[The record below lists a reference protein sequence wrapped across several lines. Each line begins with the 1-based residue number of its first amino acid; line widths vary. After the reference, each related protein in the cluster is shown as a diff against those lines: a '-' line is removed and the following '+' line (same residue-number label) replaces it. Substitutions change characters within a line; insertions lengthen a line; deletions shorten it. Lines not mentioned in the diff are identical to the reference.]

1 MVTSGSEILQ
11 GRSLQVA
18 RGLGTIAARIATN
31 GDLLHKYNIE
41 ITDGNGKM
49 RSTYDILGEL
59 ASKWDRLEES
69 QQQEIGQAIA
79 GQNQFK
85 VLAAVMKNFQTA
97 IDAVDV
103 SLEADGSA
111 MRENAKFMESFEAKV
126 NLLKANFQDLANN
139 VITGELV
146 NGALAAL
153 NGALQFLNTG
163 FGTTLTQITLFSGVI
178 FGLIN
183 KLSAMKIIGVIGGQ
197 FRNLVEAIQLTAGG
211 AGTLIESFG
220 AVGGVMGTLAPIVLA
235 VVAAVALLAKGYKA
249 LKDSQDY
256 DLQLSKLEEIKSEYE
271 TQKARM
277 EELEALNGNLTS
289 KEKEELEILKQQ
301 TAELERQ
308 KENQQEKTDK
318 ALLKEIEQ
326 ARTGTEH
333 NVGGAAFG
341 GDGSAVK
348 YDKVEREFLNLAEM
362 AQLNRQNT
370 DEYRE
375 AVNDFIATWG
385 DYADKAAEVADRGG
399 ELDDSVWGL
408 IACVS
413 MARAELEELNETSD
427 EVVDDT
433 DEASNTLD
441 EYAQKFEGL
450 PDKIQSAT
458 EALQK
463 FKDAT
468 SVDYSAPINE
478 YQSVFKDLSEKITSG
493 TANMDEIRAAVD
505 LYLPEGTLEDLH
517 YDLEAAAE
525 RLGQEFSGNLGT
537 VLSASDPIG
546 GLVQVI
552 QQGNGI
558 LQTESGVTA
567 AYIDKNNQLV
577 IESYALLAEALGSTE
592 DFAKSLGLAIQNQST
607 QYFFTQQELSN
618 MAEALASVGI
628 DSTNAQSNLSTLI
641 QTISEV
647 GNTADPVMIQAW
659 VDALQE
665 VNGVDANVQI
675 TAEGVDEAL
684 NGADD
689 VGEAVEGIPEQKST
703 TITAI
708 VKNLPD
714 VKSLASA
721 IQGINSRTATIQA
734 NVKLTVNGQPVSLAE
749 YKALHLA
756 KGTDYSMGGLA
767 LVNDGVPVNG
777 SSAELIVEGNTAR
790 IANGGEIGITHLERG
805 AKVYTA
811 AETQQIL
818 KNSQND
824 KTGLG
829 ALLTGIQAFAS
840 GTSHFDVGNYIT
852 TPPASNY
859 NPALSGTADIS
870 TSNSKK
876 MKEEFDKWLKEKKH
890 YLAMD
895 MITEAEYY
903 RDLEIMNE
911 KYLKDREEYLD
922 EYWQHQEE
930 IYEYQKKG
938 LQDIIQLE
946 EKLNN
951 LAKAKTQK
959 VLVYKNGMFQYI
971 QNTEAIAKAQRE
983 VTGYANGTTH
993 ATAGV
998 HLVGEKGAELRVLG
1012 EGDGIVPA
1020 NLTKNLMRLGR
1031 MAGGNFGSSGGDEIN
1046 NFNIG
1051 TVKLE
1056 KVNDV
1061 DGLFSGLKN
1070 LAMQTATARA

>member
-1 MVTSGSEILQ
+1 M
-11 GRSLQVA
+11 A
-18 RGLGTIAARIATN
+18 RGLSTIAARIATN

-41 ITDGNGKM
+41 ITDGNGNM
-49 RSTYDILGEL
+49 RSTYDILSDL
-59 ASKWDRLEES
+59 ASKWDGLKES
-69 QQQEIGQAIA
+69 EQQEIGQAIA

-85 VLAAVMKNFQTA
+85 VLAAVMTNFQTA

-103 SLEADGSA
+103 SLGAEGSA
-111 MRENAKFMESFEAKV
+111 MKENAKFMESFEAKV

-146 NGALAAL
+146 NGALTAL

-163 FGTTLTQITLFSGVI
+163 FGTTLTQITLFSGAI
-178 FGLIN
+178 YGLVAKIG
-183 KLSAMKIIGVIGGQ
+183 AMKIIPAITNSFKIFGAMLKGGVAGGIAAAGEGATALTATLSASLPVILGVI
-197 FRNLVEAIQLTAGG
+197 TAV
-211 AGTLIESFG
+211 T
-220 AVGGVMGTLAPIVLA
+220 
-235 VVAAVALLAKGYKA
+235 LLAKGYKA
-249 LKDSQDY
+249 IKDSQNY
-256 DLQLSKLEEIKSEYE
+256 DLQLSKLQDIQSEYDSQ
-271 TQKARM
+271 TKRM
-277 EELEALNGNLTS
+277 QELEELGGQRTEA
-289 KEKEELEILKQQ
+289 EEAELKVLKQQ
-301 TAELERQ
+301 TAELEKQVKNQ
-308 KENQQEKTDK
+308 KKKANRALSKEVKSAMFDTREYYADDGTYIVEKY
-318 ALLKEIEQ
+318 
-326 ARTGTEH
+326 
-333 NVGGAAFG
+333 N
-341 GDGSAVK
+341 
-348 YDKVEREFLNLAEM
+348 KVEEQFTRLAEM
-362 AQLNRQNT
+362 AQNGEQATRP
-370 DEYRE
+370 YRLE
-375 AVNDFIATWG
+375 VQDFIATWG
-385 DYADKAAEVADRGG
+385 DYADKLAVAAENGKK
-399 ELDDSVWGL
+399 LTDDEYTL
-408 IACVS
+408 ITLVS
-413 MARAELEELNETSD
+413 MARAEQEYLNETYG
-427 EVVDDT
+427 EFVDAT
-433 DEASNTLD
+433 DEASNALD
-441 EYAQKFEGL
+441 EYAQKFESL
-450 PDKIQSAT
+450 PDKIKSAT

-463 FKDAT
+463 FKEGT
-468 SVDYSAPINE
+468 SVDYSAPIKG
-478 YQSVFKDLSEKITSG
+478 YQEDFNTLSEQLQSG
-493 TANMDEIRAAVD
+493 TANVDDIRMGVE
-505 LYLPEGTLEDLH
+505 LFLPKGTLESVG

-525 RLGQEFSGNLGT
+525 LLGKEFSGNLGT
-537 VLSASDPIG
+537 VLSASDPLG

-552 QQGNGI
+552 R
-558 LQTESGVTA
+558 ESGNELTTSSGDIA
-567 AYIDKNNQLV
+567 ARINENNQLSIV
-577 IESYALLAEALGSTE
+577 SYELLAEALGTTI
-592 DFAKSLGLAIQNQST
+592 DVAKSLGLAIQDQST
-607 QYFFTQQELSN
+607 QYFFTQQELTN
-618 MAEALASVGI
+618 MAEALSSVGV

-647 GNTADPVMIQAW
+647 GNTADPAMIQAW
-659 VDALQE
+659 VDALQGINAVE
-665 VNGVDANVQI
+665 ANVQI

-684 NGADD
+684 NGTEE
-689 VGEAVEGIPEQKST
+689 VGEAVEGIPEQKAT
-703 TITAI
+703 TITAT
-708 VKNLPD
+708 VKGLPD
-714 VKSLASA
+714 TKALASA
-721 IQGINSRTATIQA
+721 IQGIYSKSATITS
-734 NVKLTVNGQPVSLAE
+734 NLILRVNGQQVSLAQ
-749 YKALHLA
+749 YMSIPRNA

-767 LVNDGVPVNG
+767 LVNDGAPVNG

-790 IANGGEIGITHLERG
+790 IANGGETGITHLERG

-840 GTSHFDVGNYIT
+840 GTSQFDVGKYTT

-859 NPALSGTADIS
+859 NPALAGTATIS
-870 TSNSKK
+870 TSDSKK
-876 MKEEFDKWLKEKKH
+876 MKDEFDKWLKEKKH

-895 MITEAEYY
+895 MITEEEYY

-930 IYEYQKKG
+930 IYEYQKRG